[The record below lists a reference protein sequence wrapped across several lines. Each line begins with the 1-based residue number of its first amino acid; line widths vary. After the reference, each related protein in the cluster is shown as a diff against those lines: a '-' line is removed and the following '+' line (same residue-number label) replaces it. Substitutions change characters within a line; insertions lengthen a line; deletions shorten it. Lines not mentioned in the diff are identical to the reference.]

1 VTIINATRQGDRAHI
16 ITDAAWTDNATGCLT
31 HIASKYI
38 VGNAF
43 PFIIAPTGNPN
54 PFSLNAAIEAERPR
68 NGRQLLEVLPKIL
81 RQMDAESKIPL
92 DAGFVIATWDKRAG
106 RPMLHLIANTETHWP
121 GVMPPFE
128 LYWIEHVI
136 GGEVP
141 VDEALGREVD
151 MADRRSFDPM
161 IDGAEL
167 VEVQRRHHDCAHT
180 GVTACRLGGAVEVA
194 TLTRRGVRIDRVR
207 EWPDRIGELIVP
219 GVVEHA

>member
-141 VDEALGREVD
+141 VDEALGRFRAKSNDGLLAAFAGITASANAETLEALENLIREARLAKD
-151 MADRRSFDPM
+151 DP
-161 IDGAEL
+161 E
-167 VEVQRRHHDCAHT
+167 
-180 GVTACRLGGAVEVA
+180 
-194 TLTRRGVRIDRVR
+194 
-207 EWPDRIGELIVP
+207 
-219 GVVEHA
+219 